1 MEVRVP
7 KILPVCLLLLSTWP
21 AGGAL
26 SRELWEA
33 AAKFTVQ
40 SRGKRRGCLE

>member
-7 KILPVCLLLLSTWP
+7 KVLPVCLLLLSTWP
-21 AGGAL
+21 AGGTL

-33 AAKFTVQ
+33 AAKFTGQ
-40 SRGKRRGCLE
+40 SGGKRRECLE